1 MKKFFASISCA
12 LLLGVLALPSQAQVT
27 VDLGPR
33 VGFDIGGDIEELF
46 IGADAR
52 FGIADVPVDFGATFD
67 YYLVESGVTFYQ
79 INLNAYYDFLMEDMP
94 FVPYAGAGL
103 GISRIS
109 YDLGEVGEFLG
120 QNSISDSDTGIN
132 LIGGARFNAGNVFPF
147 AQIQL
152 TIGDLDLFTI
162 GGGVLIPISR

>member
-1 MKKFFASISCA
+1 MKRYITTAV
-12 LLLGVLALPSQAQVT
+12 LLIVLAAAAAPSKAQVA

-33 VGFDIGGDIEELF
+33 LGFDIGGDIEELF

-52 FGIADVPVDFGATFD
+52 FTIADFPVDLGATFD
-67 YYLVESGVTFYQ
+67 YYFTDENFTFYQ
-79 INLNAYYDFLMEDMP
+79 ISLNAYYDFVIEDVA

-103 GISRIS
+103 GISRVS
-109 YDLGEVGEFLG
+109 LDAGPF
-120 QNSISDSDTGIN
+120 SSSDSDTGIN

-147 AQIQL
+147 AQVQL
-152 TIGDLDLFTI
+152 TIGDLDLFSI